1 MTDQSTQP
9 VPARLSATVMLL
21 RDAPAGLEV
30 FMVVR
35 HRKIEFASGAI
46 VFPGGSLDASDRDPR
61 LPALSDGADGL
72 DEATLALRVA
82 AAREAFEECGVLLAR
97 DPATGNLVD
106 GKRAAKLGDLY
117 RARLEADEIGMAD
130 VAEAEGLRLAL
141 DQLVRYAHWV
151 TPVHMHKR
159 FDTHFFLAPA
169 PDDHD
174 LTHDGNEA
182 VDSVWLSPAQALAEA
197 ADGRRTMIFAT
208 RLNLERL
215 DRCNNV
221 ADAMARACDDEAGIV
236 TVCPAMTMT
245 EKGRLLTIPVEA
257 GYGGPDF
264 FVETSALADNKKP

>member
-1 MTDQSTQP
+1 LTDQTTQP

-245 EKGRLLTIPVEA
+245 ETGRLLTIPVEA

>member
-1 MTDQSTQP
+1 MTDQTTPP
-9 VPARLSATVMLL
+9 VTPRLSATVMLL
-21 RDAPAGLEV
+21 RDAPGGLEV

-35 HRKIEFASGAI
+35 HRQIEFASGAI

-61 LPALSDGADGL
+61 LPAISDGAEHL

-106 GKRAAKLGDLY
+106 GTRATELGDRY

-130 VAEAEGLRLAL
+130 VAETEGLRLAL
-141 DQLVRYAHWV
+141 DQLVRYAHWI
-151 TPVHMHKR
+151 TPVHMRKR

-169 PDDHD
+169 PNDHD

-182 VDSVWLSPAQALAEA
+182 VDSVWISPAQALAEA
-197 ADGRRTMIFAT
+197 ASGQRTMIFAT

-215 DRCNNV
+215 DRCRTV
-221 ADAMARACDDEAGIV
+221 ADAMSRACDDEAGIV
-236 TVCPAMTMT
+236 TVCPEMTMT

-264 FVETSALADNKKP
+264 FVETSALADNKRP

>member
-1 MTDQSTQP
+1 MTDQTTQP

>member
-1 MTDQSTQP
+1 
-9 VPARLSATVMLL
+9 
-21 RDAPAGLEV
+21 
-30 FMVVR
+30 
-35 HRKIEFASGAI
+35 
-46 VFPGGSLDASDRDPR
+46 
-61 LPALSDGADGL
+61 
-72 DEATLALRVA
+72 
-82 AAREAFEECGVLLAR
+82 
-97 DPATGNLVD
+97 
-106 GKRAAKLGDLY
+106 
-117 RARLEADEIGMAD
+117 
-130 VAEAEGLRLAL
+130 
-141 DQLVRYAHWV
+141 
-151 TPVHMHKR
+151 MHKR

-174 LTHDGNEA
+174 LIHDGNEA

>member
-1 MTDQSTQP
+1 MTDQTTQP

-245 EKGRLLTIPVEA
+245 ETGRLLTIPVEA